1 MSYNIC
7 FFLQPKYIT
16 KLVEKAKIRKQEQEL
31 LKERQQEDH
40 LYGDKEKFVTAAYKK
55 KLAELEKWNEEERLR
70 QLREEAEEVIYCC
83 TFIDFVLFLIIEG
96 INFQNLFS
104 LNGGVDNLI
113 VQISKGNFLVF
124 LEINFFPS

>member
-1 MSYNIC
+1 M
-7 FFLQPKYIT
+7 QPKYIT
-16 KLVEKAKIRKQEQEL
+16 KLVEKAKIRKQEQEIVYERKL

-96 INFQNLFS
+96 INFRNLFS
-104 LNGGVDNLI
+104 LNGGVDSSNF
-113 VQISKGNFLVF
+113 KG
-124 LEINFFPS
+124 